1 MGIDADMFNSP
12 EWMSEALR
20 IGNTGLWAI
29 EIDEEN
35 GKHRMTANETMLL
48 LLGLETNP
56 SPEDCFRHWY
66 GRVDEAYRAAVDECV
81 GKMLS
86 TGQRYEVQYPWL
98 HPVCG
103 RIFVRCGGKLL
114 PGRSKNGL
122 LRLKGYHQ
130 DVSELESMR
139 ERLRENLSRFETA
152 CRIGRIGVFECTRGS
167 RILFSAND
175 IFFEQFGIPA
185 DMVCFSAFRGLWS
198 RIAPGCRKRV
208 LEALRRS
215 SWKPGRCERFEI
227 ELLDPEKGS
236 RWFDFECEFSRDGDA
251 ARAVGYVADIT
262 EHKQHEASLRMAAEA
277 AEAAN
282 RAKSSFLANMSHE
295 LRTPMNAIIGLSYLA
310 LKTDLTTQ
318 QYEYISRISESST
331 ALLGILNDI
340 LDLTKVEA
348 NKLELARTPFNLKK
362 ELGILA
368 AVVLP
373 EAEGKGLEFSL
384 EIAPD
389 VPLLLMGDALR
400 VRQVLLNLCNNAVKF
415 TDEGS
420 VSLRVRVVDSTNT
433 RVRLEFVV
441 RDCGIGIPESEIG
454 RIFTPFMQ
462 VDESATRRFGG
473 TGLGLTICKRMAE
486 LMEGSL
492 WCESELGKGSI
503 FHLRIPCSLARNTY
517 CPSEEEDAQPLPD
530 LPPNSRIL
538 LVEDNEINQ
547 EVARALL
554 QRAGLHC
561 DLAENGS
568 EAVRM
573 VRTTPYDLVL
583 MDVYMPVMD
592 GLHATREI
600 RRYLSRHALGKHL
613 PIIAM
618 TAVTLPE
625 NVDEMIAAGMDDHI
639 AKPFNLAVLRK
650 KLSRWLQPAVH
661 NHVIAS
667 QNSQN

>member
-48 LLGLETNP
+48 LLGLETHP

-175 IFFEQFGIPA
+175 VFFEQFGIPA

-208 LEALRRS
+208 LEVLRRS

-251 ARAVGYVADIT
+251 VRAVGYVADIT

-433 RVRLEFVV
+433 RVRLEFVSV
-441 RDCGIGIPESEIG
+441 
-454 RIFTPFMQ
+454 
-462 VDESATRRFGG
+462 
-473 TGLGLTICKRMAE
+473 
-486 LMEGSL
+486 
-492 WCESELGKGSI
+492 
-503 FHLRIPCSLARNTY
+503 
-517 CPSEEEDAQPLPD
+517 
-530 LPPNSRIL
+530 
-538 LVEDNEINQ
+538 
-547 EVARALL
+547 
-554 QRAGLHC
+554 
-561 DLAENGS
+561 
-568 EAVRM
+568 
-573 VRTTPYDLVL
+573 
-583 MDVYMPVMD
+583 
-592 GLHATREI
+592 
-600 RRYLSRHALGKHL
+600 
-613 PIIAM
+613 
-618 TAVTLPE
+618 
-625 NVDEMIAAGMDDHI
+625 IAAS
-639 AKPFNLAVLRK
+639 ASPNRK
-650 KLSRWLQPAVH
+650 
-661 NHVIAS
+661 
-667 QNSQN
+667 

>member
-1 MGIDADMFNSP
+1 MKSSTVAPSRMRAYFC
-12 EWMSEALR
+12 ALR
-20 IGNTGLWAI
+20 RQAVAR
-29 EIDEEN
+29 DAA
-35 GKHRMTANETMLL
+35 RTA
-48 LLGLETNP
+48 
-56 SPEDCFRHWY
+56 CW
-66 GRVDEAYRAAVDECV
+66 
-81 GKMLS
+81 
-86 TGQRYEVQYPWL
+86 Q
-98 HPVCG
+98 
-103 RIFVRCGGKLL
+103 
-114 PGRSKNGL
+114 
-122 LRLKGYHQ
+122 LKRYHQ

-208 LEALRRS
+208 LEVLRRS

-251 ARAVGYVADIT
+251 VRAVAT
-262 EHKQHEASLRMAAEA
+262 SPTSPSTSSMRLPCAWRPTAEP
-277 AEAAN
+277 AN

-454 RIFTPFMQ
+454 RIFSPFMQ
-462 VDESATRRFGG
+462 VDESATRPFRRHG
-473 TGLGLTICKRMAE
+473 
-486 LMEGSL
+486 
-492 WCESELGKGSI
+492 
-503 FHLRIPCSLARNTY
+503 
-517 CPSEEEDAQPLPD
+517 
-530 LPPNSRIL
+530 
-538 LVEDNEINQ
+538 
-547 EVARALL
+547 ARACH
-554 QRAGLHC
+554 QQAACGTH
-561 DLAENGS
+561 G
-568 EAVRM
+568 
-573 VRTTPYDLVL
+573 
-583 MDVYMPVMD
+583 
-592 GLHATREI
+592 
-600 RRYLSRHALGKHL
+600 RHADRGE
-613 PIIAM
+613 PRQQGQY
-618 TAVTLPE
+618 VP
-625 NVDEMIAAGMDDHI
+625 G
-639 AKPFNLAVLRK
+639 
-650 KLSRWLQPAVH
+650 
-661 NHVIAS
+661 
-667 QNSQN
+667 

>member
-29 EIDEEN
+29 EVDEEN

-48 LLGLETNP
+48 LLGLETHP

-98 HPVCG
+98 HPVYG

-185 DMVCFSAFRGLWS
+185 DTVCFSAFRGLWS

-227 ELLDPEKGS
+227 ELLHPEKGS

-251 ARAVGYVADIT
+251 VRAVGYVADIT

-318 QYEYISRISESST
+318 QYE
-331 ALLGILNDI
+331 
-340 LDLTKVEA
+340 
-348 NKLELARTPFNLKK
+348 
-362 ELGILA
+362 
-368 AVVLP
+368 
-373 EAEGKGLEFSL
+373 
-384 EIAPD
+384 
-389 VPLLLMGDALR
+389 
-400 VRQVLLNLCNNAVKF
+400 
-415 TDEGS
+415 
-420 VSLRVRVVDSTNT
+420 
-433 RVRLEFVV
+433 
-441 RDCGIGIPESEIG
+441 
-454 RIFTPFMQ
+454 
-462 VDESATRRFGG
+462 
-473 TGLGLTICKRMAE
+473 
-486 LMEGSL
+486 
-492 WCESELGKGSI
+492 
-503 FHLRIPCSLARNTY
+503 
-517 CPSEEEDAQPLPD
+517 
-530 LPPNSRIL
+530 
-538 LVEDNEINQ
+538 
-547 EVARALL
+547 
-554 QRAGLHC
+554 
-561 DLAENGS
+561 
-568 EAVRM
+568 
-573 VRTTPYDLVL
+573 
-583 MDVYMPVMD
+583 
-592 GLHATREI
+592 
-600 RRYLSRHALGKHL
+600 
-613 PIIAM
+613 
-618 TAVTLPE
+618 
-625 NVDEMIAAGMDDHI
+625 
-639 AKPFNLAVLRK
+639 
-650 KLSRWLQPAVH
+650 
-661 NHVIAS
+661 
-667 QNSQN
+667 

>member
-29 EIDEEN
+29 EVDEEN

-48 LLGLETNP
+48 LLGLETHP

-208 LEALRRS
+208 LEVLRRS

-251 ARAVGYVADIT
+251 VRAVGYVADIT

-282 RAKSSFLANMSHE
+282 RLVAHVGE
-295 LRTPMNAIIGLSYLA
+295 
-310 LKTDLTTQ
+310 
-318 QYEYISRISESST
+318 
-331 ALLGILNDI
+331 
-340 LDLTKVEA
+340 
-348 NKLELARTPFNLKK
+348 
-362 ELGILA
+362 
-368 AVVLP
+368 
-373 EAEGKGLEFSL
+373 EG
-384 EIAPD
+384 
-389 VPLLLMGDALR
+389 
-400 VRQVLLNLCNNAVKF
+400 
-415 TDEGS
+415 
-420 VSLRVRVVDSTNT
+420 
-433 RVRLEFVV
+433 
-441 RDCGIGIPESEIG
+441 
-454 RIFTPFMQ
+454 
-462 VDESATRRFGG
+462 
-473 TGLGLTICKRMAE
+473 
-486 LMEGSL
+486 
-492 WCESELGKGSI
+492 
-503 FHLRIPCSLARNTY
+503 
-517 CPSEEEDAQPLPD
+517 
-530 LPPNSRIL
+530 
-538 LVEDNEINQ
+538 
-547 EVARALL
+547 
-554 QRAGLHC
+554 
-561 DLAENGS
+561 
-568 EAVRM
+568 
-573 VRTTPYDLVL
+573 
-583 MDVYMPVMD
+583 
-592 GLHATREI
+592 
-600 RRYLSRHALGKHL
+600 
-613 PIIAM
+613 
-618 TAVTLPE
+618 
-625 NVDEMIAAGMDDHI
+625 
-639 AKPFNLAVLRK
+639 
-650 KLSRWLQPAVH
+650 
-661 NHVIAS
+661 
-667 QNSQN
+667 